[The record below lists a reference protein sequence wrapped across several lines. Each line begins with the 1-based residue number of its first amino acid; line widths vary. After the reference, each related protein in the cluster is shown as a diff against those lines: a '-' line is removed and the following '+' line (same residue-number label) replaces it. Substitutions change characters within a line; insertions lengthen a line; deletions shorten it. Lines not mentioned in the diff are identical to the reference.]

1 MEQIDIIQIL
11 RQFKN
16 ENDKKYSI
24 LSIGIFGSVARGSFK
39 DQSDIDVVV
48 ELGNPDL
55 FNLIGIKQELEE
67 RFHCPVDVVR
77 YRDNMNGFLKH
88 KIDQEAVYA

>member
-16 ENDKKYSI
+16 ENHKKYSI

-48 ELGNPDL
+48 ELGNGVS
-55 FNLIGIKQELEE
+55 IHYQYGIY
-67 RFHCPVDVVR
+67 FAT
-77 YRDNMNGFLKH
+77 FLLL
-88 KIDQEAVYA
+88 